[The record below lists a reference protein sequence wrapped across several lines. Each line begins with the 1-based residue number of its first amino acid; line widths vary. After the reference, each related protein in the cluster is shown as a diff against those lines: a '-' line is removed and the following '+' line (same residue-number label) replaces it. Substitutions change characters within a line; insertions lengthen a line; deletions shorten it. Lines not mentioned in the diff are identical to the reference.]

1 MLVSAIDMD
10 FVLPTCTAP
19 KLSPELLGDRFPV
32 GTGFDGEVGA
42 IFVPAHP
49 TLNIVTKAKI
59 VLKE

>member
-1 MLVSAIDMD
+1 MLVSAIDID

-19 KLSPELLGDRFPV
+19 KLSAELLGDKFPA
-32 GTGFDGEVGA
+32 GKGLDEEVVA

-49 TLNIVTKAKI
+49 TLNKVAKAKM